1 VKKLLL
7 QKKQFVL
14 YCIIGLSGT
23 LVDFSVFSLLIRAR
37 LLDVQAAN
45 AISYSCGTMLS
56 FILNA
61 RFNFRI
67 TDRIMARLVCFFGVA
82 FLGWL
87 TSAFLLHV
95 LVDHYHFDKYLSKLA
110 TLVVVVLLQY
120 NLNRLLSFRKLS

>member
-14 YCIIGLSGT
+14 YCVIGLSGT
-23 LVDFSVFSLLIRAR
+23 LLDFGVFSLLVRSR

-67 TDRIMARLVCFFGVA
+67 TDKILTRLLCFFGVA

-110 TLVVVVLLQY
+110 TLFVVVLLQY